1 MDEHNAKG
9 FADGASVIGAEDF
22 TDLLGGRVG
31 GDIEVFGSQAQQSVS
46 HAPSG
51 IVSHVASVD
60 QTPNDFVGELPME
73 GTCME

>member
-1 MDEHNAKG
+1 
-9 FADGASVIGAEDF
+9 VIGAEDF

-46 HAPSG
+46 HASSG